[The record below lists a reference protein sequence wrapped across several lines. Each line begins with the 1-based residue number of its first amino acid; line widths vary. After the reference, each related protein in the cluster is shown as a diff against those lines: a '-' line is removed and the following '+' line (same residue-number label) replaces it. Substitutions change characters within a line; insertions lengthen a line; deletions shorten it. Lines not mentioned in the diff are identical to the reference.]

1 MSTTSMTSTRKP
13 TRLLQLEWWRWRMT
27 PGKALLL
34 LLFGAAAVVALVRLF
49 VGLGAVTGLNDSMPW
64 GLWKIYDVVVVV
76 PLGATGFVMAFV
88 RYFTPGGER
97 YEYINRRAV
106 IWAAIM
112 YLSMGVRLAFDI
124 GIPWRI
130 INPIVFGGNLHSP
143 LFEIA
148 WCVFLYL
155 IVLFFENISRVA
167 EEQKRPWVKRAD
179 HALHKIL
186 PGFVLVGV
194 LLSTMHHSSLGT
206 LFMITG
212 RRMDPLWYHP
222 WLNYVY
228 LLSSIATGLGM
239 MMVIEG
245 FTSAYYKIKF
255 ERDALA
261 RLAPWCAGFLSAVLL
276 WRVGWLA
283 ADGQLGLL
291 FAPRVETLLWWAEI
305 LVGFVAPIVILS
317 SRARYTRAGLVAGG
331 LLTVLGMIALRLNVG
346 FTALMGALGSQYTP
360 SVAEILFSVGAT
372 AGTVV
377 IYTWFVETL
386 PSILGPRVRETEE
399 EAEAVGD

>member
-1 MSTTSMTSTRKP
+1 MSTTSATSTKQP
-13 TRLLQLEWWRWRMT
+13 TRLLRLEWWRWRMT

-34 LLFGAAAVVALVRLF
+34 ALFAAAAVAAVYRLF
-49 VGLGAVTGLNDSMPW
+49 VGLGPATGLNDSMPW
-64 GLWKIYDVVVVV
+64 GLWKIVDVVVVV
-76 PLGATGFVMAFV
+76 PMGATGFVMAFV

-167 EEQKRPWVKRAD
+167 EEQKRPWVHRLD

-186 PGFVLVGV
+186 PGFVLVGI

-212 RRMDPLWYHP
+212 KRMDPLWYHP
-222 WLNYVY
+222 WLNYVF
-228 LLSSIATGLGM
+228 LLTSIATGIGL

-245 FTSAYYKIKF
+245 WTSTYYKTRF
-255 ERDALA
+255 ETGLLA
-261 RLAPWCAGFLSAVLL
+261 RLAPWTAGILTFVLI
-276 WRVGWLA
+276 WRLGAMALEGNL
-283 ADGQLGLL
+283 GQI
-291 FAPRVETLLWWAEI
+291 FVPRVETALWWGEI
-305 LVGFVAPIVILS
+305 LLGYVAPIAILFS
-317 SRARYTRAGLVAGG
+317 KARFTKKGLVTGG
-331 LLTVLGMIALRLNVG
+331 LLVTLGMIALRLNVG
-346 FTALMGALGSQYTP
+346 FTSLMDALGAQYTP
-360 SVAEILFSVGAT
+360 TIPEILFTVGAT

-386 PSILGPRVRETEE
+386 PSILGPREQQPTEPL
-399 EAEAVGD
+399 EATGD

>member
-1 MSTTSMTSTRKP
+1 MNATHKP
-13 TRLLQLEWWRWRMT
+13 TRLLRMEWWRWRMS
-27 PGKALLL
+27 PGKGLLL
-34 LLFGAAAVVALVRLF
+34 ALFGAAAVVAVWRLF
-49 VGLGAVTGLNDSMPW
+49 MGLGAATGLNDSMPW

-76 PLGATGFVMAFV
+76 PLGATGFVMAFI
-88 RYFTPGGER
+88 RYFTPRGER
-97 YEYINRRAV
+97 YEYLNRRAV

-130 INPIVFGGNLHSP
+130 IYPIVRGGNLHSP

-167 EEQKRPWVKRAD
+167 EEQKRPWVKKAD
-179 HALHKIL
+179 HLLHKIL

-212 RRMDPLWYHP
+212 KRMDPLWYHP

-228 LLSSIATGLGM
+228 LLTSIATGMAM
-239 MMVIEG
+239 MMVLETL
-245 FTSAYYKIKF
+245 TSRYYKIKF
-255 ERDALA
+255 ETDLLA
-261 RLAPWCAGFLSAVLL
+261 RLAPWVAGILSFVLA
-276 WRVGWLA
+276 WRLGAMA
-283 ADGQLGLL
+283 AEGQIGQI
-291 FAPRVETLLWWAEI
+291 FVPRVETALWWAEI
-305 LVGFVAPIVILS
+305 LLGYVAPIAILF
-317 SRARYTRAGLVAGG
+317 SRARFTQKGLMAGG

-346 FTALMGALGSQYTP
+346 FTALMGALNAQYTP
-360 SVAEILFSVGAT
+360 TIPEILFTVGAT

-386 PSILGPRVRETEE
+386 PSILGPRKQETERL
-399 EAEAVGD
+399 EAVGD

>member
-1 MSTTSMTSTRKP
+1 MSTMNATPKP
-13 TRLLQLEWWRWRMT
+13 TKLLRMEWWRWRMT
-27 PGKALLL
+27 PGKGLLL
-34 LLFGAAAVVALVRLF
+34 ALFAAAAVVAVIRLF
-49 VGLGAVTGLNDSMPW
+49 LGLGATTGLNDSMPW
-64 GLWKIYDVVVVV
+64 GLWKIFDVVVVV
-76 PLGATGFVMAFV
+76 PLGATGFVMAFI

-97 YEYINRRAV
+97 YEYLNRRAV

-148 WCVFLYL
+148 WCVALYL

-179 HALHKIL
+179 HLLHKIL

-212 RRMDPLWYHP
+212 KRMDPLWYHP

-228 LLSSIATGLGM
+228 LLTSIATGMAM
-239 MMVIEG
+239 MMVLETL
-245 FTSAYYKIKF
+245 TSRYYKLKF
-255 ERDALA
+255 ETGLLA
-261 RLAPWCAGFLSAVLL
+261 RLAPWVAGILSVVLV
-276 WRVGWLA
+276 WRLGAMA
-283 ADGQLGLL
+283 AEGQIGQI
-291 FAPRVETLLWWAEI
+291 FVPRVETALWWGEI
-305 LVGFVAPIVILS
+305 LLGYVAPIAILF
-317 SRARYTRAGLVAGG
+317 SRARFTQKGLMAGG

-346 FTALMGALGSQYTP
+346 FTALMGALNAQYTP
-360 SVAEILFSVGAT
+360 TIPEILFTVGAT

-386 PSILGPRVRETEE
+386 PSILGPRKQETERL
-399 EAEAVGD
+399 EAVGD